1 MVNDDLDEQVEIDPP
16 IWVLIERM
24 DYELPQR
31 QEKEKDEM
39 AYCLMRWIEGQSD
52 ENHIYD

>member
-1 MVNDDLDEQVEIDPP
+1 MQISPTGHLILMVNDDLDEQVEIDPP

-39 AYCLMRWIEGQSD
+39 AYCLMR
-52 ENHIYD
+52 